1 MVAIKEQEQRITSR
15 PGVLDDPQ
23 LIGQFL
29 VCKPFGN

>member
-1 MVAIKEQEQRITSR
+1 VVAIEEQEQRISTR

-29 VCKPFGN
+29 VCIPFGN

>member
-1 MVAIKEQEQRITSR
+1 VVAIKEQEQRITSR